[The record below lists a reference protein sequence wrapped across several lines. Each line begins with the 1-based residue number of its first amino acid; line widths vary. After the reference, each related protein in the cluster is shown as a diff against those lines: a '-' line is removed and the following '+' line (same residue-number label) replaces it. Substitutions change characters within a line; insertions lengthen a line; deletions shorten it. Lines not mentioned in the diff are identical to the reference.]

1 MHSRTLLLLIPG
13 LAAAQTASS
22 CLASIDSLV
31 SAFPTVPDSL
41 VGLTD
46 EAPITD
52 PCNYTPPA
60 TKASAFSSF
69 QSAVVSWVGENL
81 PKVNSV
87 VAACPELGK
96 SVDGLEERWG
106 LDLIVCSTDL
116 QAVTGTGAVA
126 GTTTTGAAAGA
137 TGGSGTTDGASTTGT
152 GTGTRTTGAAGAQ
165 STTSTGAGARE
176 TGFVA
181 GVAAVVGVVGAVVA
195 L

>member
-1 MHSRTLLLLIPG
+1 MHSKTLLFFIPG

-22 CLASIDSLV
+22 CLAAIDSLV

-69 QSAVVSWVGENL
+69 QSAVVSWAGENL

-87 VAACPELGK
+87 VAACPELSK
-96 SVDGLEERWG
+96 SVDGIEERWG

-116 QAVTGTGAVA
+116 QSATGTGAGA
-126 GTTTTGAAAGA
+126 GAGATPSETTTTG
-137 TGGSGTTDGASTTGT
+137 GSASTTGT
-152 GTGTRTTGAAGAQ
+152 GTGPGTTGGAGAQ

-181 GVAAVVGVVGAVVA
+181 GVAAVLGAVGAVVA